1 METNTTFISRNLS
14 DFINKYRTDEE
25 LVFNEKSTIAD
36 AMCGLD
42 ITISGMHV
50 DSRTEALLKRAM
62 DAISS
67 YHWILSL
74 ISERK

>member
-1 METNTTFISRNLS
+1 METNPIFISENLS

-25 LVFNEKSTIAD
+25 LVANEMGTIAD

-50 DSRTEALLKRAM
+50 DKRTEALLKRAM
-62 DAISS
+62 DAIST
-67 YHWILSL
+67 YHWVLSL